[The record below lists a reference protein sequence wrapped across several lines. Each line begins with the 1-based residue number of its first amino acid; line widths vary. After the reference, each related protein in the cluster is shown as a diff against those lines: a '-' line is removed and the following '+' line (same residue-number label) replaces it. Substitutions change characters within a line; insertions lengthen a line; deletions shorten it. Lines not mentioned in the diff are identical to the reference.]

1 MLIVADLLVDDIGN
15 LFRHDANP
23 GRLSFNLYGHNR
35 SFGIFIFITNF
46 LGIQI
51 VKERELEI
59 KKAPSERGLA
69 VLLPSNRSHMLSQ
82 TTLLG

>member
-1 MLIVADLLVDDIGN
+1 LLSHPHGN
-15 LFRHDANP
+15 LVLP
-23 GRLSFNLYGHNR
+23 YISFSL
-35 SFGIFIFITNF
+35 

-59 KKAPSERGLA
+59 KKAPTERGLA
-69 VLLPSNRSHMLSQ
+69 VLLPSTRSHMLSQ